1 MKDFGEPKIKIIA
14 MPSDTNPAGNIFGG
28 WLLSQIDLAG
38 ALAAR
43 EVAPERTVTISMK
56 EVLFKQP
63 VFIGD
68 AVSFYAKI
76 TAVGNTSIT
85 TEIKVMVE
93 RFDKNLRQMLCV
105 PVTEAQATY
114 VSVDAAGNKKPIDP
128 ELKKIKGF

>member
-1 MKDFGEPKIKIIA
+1 MKDFGEPKIKVIA
-14 MPSDTNPAGNIFGG
+14 MPKDTNPAGNIFGG

-76 TAVGNTSIT
+76 IAVGNTSIT
-85 TEIKVMVE
+85 TDIKVMVE
-93 RFDKNLRQMLCV
+93 RFDKKLHQVICV

-114 VSVDAAGNKKPIDP
+114 VSVDTAGNKKPIDP